1 MNERWIKGE
10 NVDKFVG
17 LRAKIYSYLTDDGS
31 KDKKTKG
38 TKKSVIKRKFMFE
51 IYKNCLEAT
60 QLENNIKYLE
70 ENKIGID
77 NIKENHKEFIKIN
90 KLILNIQQR
99 F

>member
-31 KDKKTKG
+31 KDKKNQG
-38 TKKSVIKRKFMFE
+38 TKKSVIKRKLMFE